1 MTIAGAADPEIGI
14 TGDGEIGIK
23 RNIVEDGEEGTEW
36 LGCND
41 GFSIVSCGRRRN
53 CWKNHFL
60 SSDRHIGGVRQ

>member
-1 MTIAGAADPEIGI
+1 VDPVIGI

-53 CWKNHFL
+53 CWEWSTACKDQFWPL
-60 SSDRHIGGVRQ
+60 GKTIF